1 MKSSQLFL
9 IASSFC
15 EPEKDLMQYF
25 ENVKIDE
32 EKDLVPTTSLIVF
45 AATLLVSLLTL
56 LVEVILKRLRR
67 SKGRAEIYC

>member
-1 MKSSQLFL
+1 
-9 IASSFC
+9 
-15 EPEKDLMQYF
+15 MQYF

>member
-15 EPEKDLMQYF
+15 EAEKDLMQYF

-32 EKDLVPTTSLIVF
+32 EKDLVPTTSLIVI
-45 AATLLVSLLTL
+45 AATFLGSLLTL

-67 SKGRAEIYC
+67 SKGRAEIYR